1 MKEMK
6 TITGLLLMLLIL
18 AGSCSQ
24 PGIEE
29 ESKYEATWESLK
41 QAPVPEWIM
50 DAKFGIYTHWGV
62 YSVPAYST
70 NVYGQKMYNSWE
82 KDAAETGIRKYH
94 EENYGSIFEFGYKDF
109 VPMFTTPEFDPVEW
123 VDVMKSGG
131 VKFAGIC
138 LVHHDGFCLWDSEFT
153 RWDSKEMGP
162 KRDIYGEL
170 AKEIRKQ
177 DINLLATF
185 HHART
190 YGHHLSLAEK
200 AGFTDEEKSKLDI
213 YNPEYDDLYRN
224 PATVSKEEFGT
235 EWQNKISEVIEKY
248 QPDAI
253 WFDGLSRQISQG
265 IIDEEKLL
273 TTIAD
278 YYNEG
283 TPYVEDP
290 IIMNKLPSG
299 KVWNFPVGFGLRC
312 YENGRDM
319 EMDVRGDWLIDRAI
333 GYPWTWVNDKTYPQ
347 HASYHIVSIV
357 DITARGGIMLL
368 SLTPKGD
375 GSIPEEEKEIM
386 KGIGDWLKVNGE
398 GIYATRPWKTVA
410 EGLDV
415 DQIREEGYIERR
427 GKIGAT
433 WDFKELESSEG
444 EAFRFTRSK
453 DYKNLYAF
461 VIGLPDG
468 MEVTIKT
475 LRTGNVAAGGKGIKS
490 VSMLGSEADIEW
502 EQTSD
507 GLKLLLPEK
516 LPCGVAYGFKI
527 TPKGGRIDDAPR
539 ELLEDPIER
548 KGEWPVFNSIR

>member
-1 MKEMK
+1 MK
-6 TITGLLLMLLIL
+6 TTMPLLFSILLLAVSCGQ
-18 AGSCSQ
+18 AGDPKEKSA
-24 PGIEE
+24 
-29 ESKYEATWESLK
+29 YEPTWESLK

-62 YSVPAYST
+62 YSIPAFST
-70 NVYGQKMYNSWE
+70 NVYGQQMYNSIE
-82 KDAAETGIRKYH
+82 RDAQERGIRRYH
-94 EENYGSIFEFGYKDF
+94 EEHYGSIYDFGYKEF

-170 AKEIRKQ
+170 AREIRKQ

-190 YGHHLSLAEK
+190 YGHHLSVAEK
-200 AGFTDEEKSKLDI
+200 AGFTNEQKARLDI
-213 YNPEYDDLYRN
+213 YDPQFDDLYRN
-224 PATVSKEEFGT
+224 PETVSKEEFGT
-235 EWQNKISEVIEKY
+235 EWQNKINEVIEKY
-248 QPDAI
+248 EPDAI
-253 WFDGLSRQISQG
+253 WFDGLSKQIKQG
-265 IIDEEKLL
+265 VIDEDELMRC
-273 TTIAD
+273 IAD
-278 YYNEG
+278 YYNTG
-283 TPYVEDP
+283 TPYVDDP

-319 EMDVRGDWLIDRAI
+319 EIDVRGDWLIDRAI
-333 GYPWTWVNDKTYPQ
+333 GYPWTWVNDKKYPQ

-375 GSIPEEEKEIM
+375 GSIPDEEKKIM
-386 KGIGDWLKVNGE
+386 RGIGDWLKVNGE
-398 GIYATRPWKTVA
+398 GIYGTRPWKRVA

-415 DQIREEGYIERR
+415 DQIREEAFNERR
-427 GKIGAT
+427 GKIGAS
-433 WDFKELESSEG
+433 WDFKELENSAG
-444 EAFRFTRSK
+444 KAFRFTRSK
-453 DYKNLYAF
+453 DYSTLYAY
-461 VIGLPDG
+461 VIGVPDDRK
-468 MEVTIKT
+468 VTIKT
-475 LRTGNVAAGGKGIKS
+475 LRKGNVSRDGKGIKS
-490 VSMLGSEADIEW
+490 VSMLGSEESIVW
-502 EQTSD
+502 EQTEE
-507 GLKLLLPEK
+507 GLSLQFPEK
-516 LPCGVAYGFKI
+516 LPCDVAYGFKI
-527 TPKGGRIDDAPR
+527 TPREGMVDDASR

-548 KGEWPVFNSIR
+548 KGDWPVFNSTR